1 MKFKV
6 SSLELLSHLQV
17 IGRVISNKNSMPI
30 LDCFLFEVKGDVLTM
45 TTADLETTMITSM
58 NVQEVEGEGKIAVA
72 SKLLLETL
80 REFPEQPLT
89 FDIDV
94 ETLAMVITSENGGT
108 YNFIGMNGDL
118 YPELP
123 KIEEDTDYITL
134 DAKEIE
140 TGINK
145 TFFCTADDQ
154 LRPVI
159 NGIYFDIS
167 HDNIIF
173 VATDGHKLAQYKT
186 TEIET
191 SATEDKKMNF
201 ILPKKPATMLKG
213 ILAKESGD
221 IKVNFDTKNI
231 YIELENYKLI
241 CRQIEGKYPNYS
253 AVIPANNPSKISVDR
268 QSLLN
273 TLRRVSVFSNQASN
287 LIKLDI
293 NTNKINISAQDI
305 DFSISA
311 EESLACQYDSEPI
324 AIGFKSTF
332 LIEMLN
338 NLQTEEVV
346 IELADSSRAGVVKPF
361 DAEVG
366 EDDSTLM
373 VLMPM
378 KLND

>member
-6 SSLELLSHLQV
+6 SSIELLSHLQV
-17 IGRVISNKNSMPI
+17 IGRVVSNKNSMPI
-30 LDCFLFEVKGDVLTM
+30 LDYFLFEVNQDVLTM
-45 TTADLETTMITSM
+45 TASDIETTMITSM
-58 NVQEVEGEGKIAVA
+58 TVQEVEGEGKIAVA

-89 FDIDV
+89 FDIDT
-94 ETLAMVITSENGGT
+94 ETLALVISSENGT

-123 KIEEDTDYITL
+123 KLDENTNYVTL

-154 LRPVI
+154 LRPVM
-159 NGIYFDIS
+159 NGIFFDIA
-167 HDNIIF
+167 HDNMIF
-173 VATDGHKLAQYKT
+173 VATDAHKLAEYKT
-186 TEIET
+186 TEVES
-191 SATEDKKMNF
+191 SATDDKKISF
-201 ILPKKPATMLKG
+201 ILPKKPATMLKS
-213 ILAKESGD
+213 ILPKESGD

-253 AVIPANNPSKISVDR
+253 AVIPANNPFKLSVDR

-293 NTNKINISAQDI
+293 NAGKINISAQDI

-311 EESLACQYDSEPI
+311 EESLACQYEGDPI

-338 NLQTEEVV
+338 NLQTEEIS

-361 DAEVG
+361 DAEAG